1 MKSNRII
8 LYLLITASIG
18 GCIMINPEENQEAQV
33 IMNQSC
39 ALTELEKFMAFGA
52 RFSALSNQEKRDECN
67 QLRFKYKMNEDLSTG
82 WSLAYAISD
91 FPDCGTFEEGL
102 EMFQKTQTRLAQS
115 NQLQWLINHHIRLLT
130 QLKKTTKKN
139 KSLAQS
145 LELTE
150 KKLSSTEDDRNNMAL
165 KLLELKTIETSI
177 NQRLEE
183 EQNEAK

>member
-1 MKSNRII
+1 MKSNLII
-8 LYLLITASIG
+8 YFLITISIG
-18 GCIMINPEENQEAQV
+18 GCVMINPEENQEAQI

-67 QLRFKYKMNEDLSTG
+67 QLRFKYHMKKDLSTG

-91 FPDCGTFEEGL
+91 FPGCGTFEEGL
-102 EMFQKTQTRLAQS
+102 DMFQKTQTRLAQT
-115 NQLQWLINHHIRLLT
+115 NQLQWLINHHINLLT
-130 QLKKTTKKN
+130 RLKKISKKN
-139 KSLAQS
+139 KSLTQA
-145 LELTE
+145 LELTQN
-150 KKLSSTEDDRNNMAL
+150 KLSSTEDDRNNMAL